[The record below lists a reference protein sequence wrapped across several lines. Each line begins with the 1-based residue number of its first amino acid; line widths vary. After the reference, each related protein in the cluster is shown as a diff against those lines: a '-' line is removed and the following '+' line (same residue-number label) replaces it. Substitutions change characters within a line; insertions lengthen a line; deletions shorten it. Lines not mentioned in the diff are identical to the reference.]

1 MRDSSSW
8 CAALVREL
16 EDASFPQSEMGI
28 AAFCAVELGLSFL
41 HRYIP
46 GEPVSSLQPVL
57 SGYIRVGE
65 LTDAVIRRVRH
76 RMGDVSRRGYWR
88 TMLNRYVRV
97 PQEWRLFKLA
107 HDPAEEVGASTFFE
121 LVGSAYCPE
130 RMSTYEAAMTE
141 PLAYRTVEPNP
152 LAEAGRRYSFRLT
165 DNREVEVQLPRQL
178 PAPQSITAITPRTER
193 VRTPWDISFADLERT
208 AGWIDDVLA
217 TRPDVTNRDW
227 RRRLRDIRFS
237 AVDPRRRDLV
247 DRPRTFRIDGLSHI
261 VGLMNSGKTTLTD
274 LLTIDRVKFHG
285 NRVGIVVGSVSDVL
299 AKVGFFRTLGLKA
312 VPIIGSSTRGDHAG
326 RYWQTMVEESPRLI
340 PDDPTRSDPA
350 AAYAN
355 ASCLL
360 EPFRRDTGP
369 GWAPLE
375 PKEFPCRGQLRLVD
389 EDDNKKARHD
399 CPLLSLC
406 PAQRAYR
413 EVAEADIWV
422 TTPQC
427 LLRSRAKPVTVSV
440 RWFEA
445 AQWHLDLLIIDEA
458 DAVQQ
463 VFDNCFI
470 QQEHLV
476 GTGEGWS
483 HRMVEITNESLAE
496 RGMAPSAETE
506 VRRWNEYLQIH
517 ENAAFKLNSLALSPA
532 GDALRTILGDA
543 PFTAPSL
550 WRRAVRTLYGLSDD
564 GEGDQA
570 VEEAADTFYRQHI
583 QRFAE
588 DPFDVPEAL
597 EPVVSTLTAQVRRE
611 SRVKEVLDAWID
623 RHLPG
628 GDEAGD
634 AHRARIES
642 GRPTLRLTIE
652 AAIWAGYITRTFFMM
667 SRMYPSVR
675 AKLSLPDEDR
685 FWGNQPPRDYRFLVP
700 EAPMGNVLALRWTAQ
715 RSGGAELQL
724 LWVHG
729 VGRWLLHHAHDLL
742 SCEGVDGPHVVLTSA
757 TSWAPGSSFYHV
769 PITPSAVL
777 RQPDDDRKALLNSRM
792 EVRSFQANGRP
803 ITVSGTSGA
812 RRHDALRQM
821 VSALCLAGEGAHRSV
836 LDELRAELP
845 EDRRKVLF
853 VVLSGKEAKTVGNRV
868 NETSLRA
875 RVVVPDDE
883 DSGQDDVIR
892 RRHVAR
898 FGLGTDDV
906 LVAAEMSIQRGYNI
920 LNSRDTAAL
929 GAVVYLTRSHP
940 PPFDLA
946 FPLSLVSRFAME
958 RLQNP
963 PHLVQISPP
972 GQLAELARQMR
983 DTARRLWFD
992 VIGRPVRFQNLNA
1005 EHVPA
1010 FVANMLV
1017 PMSQTIGRTIRGN
1030 QPTRVLLCDA
1040 AFARRL
1046 ANGDRAAD
1054 TERTSIVLAMDAYLA
1069 DLLRE
1074 PSLDA
1079 TDDDHRLHAINTAVW
1094 ELMGHLIR
1102 TNDPLGTKRKA
1113 TA

>member
-1 MRDSSSW
+1 MRDGSSW
-8 CAALVREL
+8 CLALVHEL
-16 EDASFPQSEMGI
+16 GEASFPKTEMGI

-41 HRYIP
+41 HRYLP
-46 GEPVSSLQPVL
+46 GEPVDSLQPVL
-57 SGYIRVGE
+57 SGYVRVGE
-65 LTDAVIRRVRH
+65 LTDTVIRRVRH

-88 TMLNRYVRV
+88 TMLNRYARV
-97 PQEWRLFKLA
+97 PQQWRLFELA
-107 HDPAEEVGASTFFE
+107 SDPSEEAKEPIPFE
-121 LVGSAYCPE
+121 LVGSVFCPE

-152 LAEAGRRYSFRLT
+152 SAEPGKRYSFRLR
-165 DNREVEVQLPRQL
+165 DNREVEVQFPRQL
-178 PAPQSITAITPRTER
+178 PTPRPITTITPRPER
-193 VRTPWDISFADLERT
+193 VRTPWDISFDDLERT
-208 AGWIDDVLA
+208 AGWIDEMLA
-217 TRPDVTNRDW
+217 ARPDVTNRDW
-227 RRRLRDIRFS
+227 RRRLKESIRLS
-237 AVDPRRRDLV
+237 AVDPGQRDLV

-274 LLTIDRVKFHG
+274 LITIDRVKSHG
-285 NRVGIVVGSVSDVL
+285 NRVGIVVGSVSDAL
-299 AKVGFFRTLGLKA
+299 AKVAFFRTLGFKA
-312 VPIIGSSTRGDHAG
+312 VPVIGSSTRGEHVG
-326 RYWQTMVEESPRLI
+326 RYWQTVVEESRQLI

-355 ASCLL
+355 VSCLL
-360 EPFRRDTGP
+360 EPFRRDTDP

-375 PKEFPCRGQLRLVD
+375 PEDFPCQGQLRLVD
-389 EDDNKKARHD
+389 EDDKKKARHD

-406 PAQRAYR
+406 PAQRAYQ

-427 LLRSRAKPVTVSV
+427 LLRSRAKPATVAV

-445 AQWHLDLLIIDEA
+445 AQWHIDLLIIDEA
-458 DAVQQ
+458 DAAQQ
-463 VFDNCFI
+463 VFDNCFV
-470 QQEHLV
+470 QQERLV

-483 HRMVEITNESLAE
+483 HRMVELTNEALAE
-496 RGMAPSAETE
+496 RGMAPSAEAE

-517 ENAAFKLNSLALSPA
+517 ENAVFKLNSLALSPA
-532 GDALRTILGDA
+532 DDALRTVLGDA

-550 WRRAVRTLYGLSDD
+550 WRRVVQTLHGLRG
-564 GEGDQA
+564 GEGDKA
-570 VEEAADTFYRQHI
+570 VEEAADRFYRQHL
-583 QRFAE
+583 QKFAE
-588 DPFDVPEAL
+588 DPFDVPETL

-628 GDEAGD
+628 DDEADGD
-634 AHRARIES
+634 NRARIES
-642 GRPTLRLTIE
+642 DRPNLRLTIE

-685 FWGNQPPRDYRFLVP
+685 FWGRQPPRDYRFLVP
-700 EAPMGNVLALRWTAQ
+700 EAPMGNILALRWTAQ

-742 SCEGVDGPHVVLTSA
+742 SCEGVDGPHVVITSA

-777 RQPDDDRKALLNSRM
+777 RQPDDDRKALLDSRM
-792 EVRSFQANGRP
+792 QVRSFQANGRP
-803 ITVSGTSGA
+803 ISVSGTSGT

-853 VVLSGKEAKTVGNRV
+853 VVLSGKEAETVGSRV
-868 NETSLRA
+868 NETPLRA
-875 RVVVPDDE
+875 RIVVPDAADP
-883 DSGQDDVIR
+883 GQDGIR

-898 FGLGTDDV
+898 FGLNTDDV

-963 PHLVQISPP
+963 PHLVQVSPP
-972 GQLAELARQMR
+972 GQLAKLAGQMR

-992 VIGRPVRFQNLNA
+992 VIGRPVRFQNLDA

-1046 ANGDRAAD
+1046 ANGDKAAD

-1069 DLLRE
+1069 GLLRQ
-1074 PSLDA
+1074 PAFDA
-1079 TDDDHRLHAINTAVW
+1079 TDDDHLLHAVNTAVW

-1102 TNDPLGTKRKA
+1102 TNDPLGTQRKA